1 MDILLVNA
9 SPKAAENNS
18 AHFLE
23 EIKNLI
29 GCNHKITEVKVN
41 KPILNNDLIQS
52 ISVCDVLVL
61 ALPLYIDSL
70 PSHLTNVLLKL
81 HQEVLYD
88 NKKPIRVYAVVN
100 CGFYEGKQTHV
111 ALQML
116 KNWCNKTGL
125 IWCQGLGIG
134 AGEMLG
140 QIKKVPLGHG
150 PKKSLGKA
158 FILFSENIA
167 GSRQGENMYVSP
179 DFPRFLFKIMA
190 DSHWN
195 SIAKSL
201 GVKKKD
207 IFQNTL

>member
-1 MDILLVNA
+1 VDILLVNA
-9 SPKAAENNS
+9 SPKVAENNS

-29 GCNHKITEVKVN
+29 GCNHKITEIKVN
-41 KPILNNDLIQS
+41 KP
-52 ISVCDVLVL
+52 
-61 ALPLYIDSL
+61 
-70 PSHLTNVLLKL
+70 
-81 HQEVLYD
+81 
-88 NKKPIRVYAVVN
+88 
-100 CGFYEGKQTHV
+100 
-111 ALQML
+111 LQML

-125 IWCQGLGIG
+125 IWCQGIGIG